1 MWIITIMAI
10 LMGVLE
16 IRYAYKSVE
25 KDNKRIKRVFIIMGI
40 LTIILGLF
48 CLTKNQL
55 YGI

>member
-40 LTIILGLF
+40 LTIMLGLF